1 MCYSVPEALYIL
13 ERGPESTGE
22 RKSWYSDLALGKGQE
37 GVFSRVMGSVILE
50 TPREGFPR
58 KFS

>member
-1 MCYSVPEALYIL
+1 MCYSVSEAPYML

-22 RKSWYSDLALGKGQE
+22 RKGWYSDLALGKGQK
-37 GVFSRVMGSVILE
+37 GFFSRVMGSIIPE

-58 KFS
+58 KFF